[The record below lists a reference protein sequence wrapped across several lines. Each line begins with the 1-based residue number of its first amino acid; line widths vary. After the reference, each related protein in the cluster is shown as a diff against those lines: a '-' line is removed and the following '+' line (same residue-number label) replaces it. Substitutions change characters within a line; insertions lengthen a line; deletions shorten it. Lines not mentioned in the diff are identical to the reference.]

1 MPRRSVSPPPSDALL
16 DPLRMNTLKHWGEP
30 PGERPT
36 HQMKSEATVDCGW
49 GRLIFGQTF
58 DQPDKLGEALRA
70 EEPGRRDV
78 GLYIRDPHVVIA
90 AAPQSLFLDPSH
102 TFRLT
107 LQEKPLNT
115 PPAAGHAWNIREA
128 TVDDETA
135 LRRIY
140 LSRQMVPLR
149 DGYLHE
155 LPEMKA
161 VSLLVV
167 EDAETHRL
175 LGAVTGVDH
184 LQAFG
189 DPDHGASLWSLAV
202 DPQCPHS
209 AIGLALVSELATR
222 FRELGRTYLDLSVM
236 HDNTEA
242 IALYE
247 RLGFERVPVYC
258 VKHKNPINEKLFVGP
273 DETSGLN
280 IYARIL
286 VNEARRRGISTEVLD
301 AEHGYFRLSFGGR
314 SIVCRE
320 SLTELTSAIAMSRCD
335 DKRVTRNVLTAAG
348 LRMPEQLAIS
358 IGDSLEEKGIAK
370 FVAQHRSVVVKP
382 ARGEQGHGV
391 QVDLRT
397 PQDVAHAIEVAHH
410 YCDDVVIEERVAGDD
425 LRVVLIDYKVV
436 AAAIRRP
443 AEITGDG
450 EQTIKTLIE
459 KQSRRRAAATD
470 GESRIPMDAETR
482 RCVETAGYT
491 MDSVLP
497 AGTRL
502 MVRKTA
508 NLHTGGTITDVTS
521 QLSATLREISERAAR
536 ALDIPVT
543 GLDLMV
549 SDPAA
554 DDYAIIEA
562 NERPGLANHEPQPT
576 AEAFI
581 DLLFPQ
587 SRSSA

>member
-1 MPRRSVSPPPSDALL
+1 MARPSVTPPPSDALL
-16 DPLRMNTLKHWGEP
+16 DPLRMNTLKHWGQP

-36 HQMKSEATVDCGW
+36 HQMKHEATVDCGW

-58 DQPDKLGEALRA
+58 EQAERLAEALRA

-102 TFRLT
+102 TYRLP
-107 LQEKPLNT
+107 LQDNPLDT
-115 PPAAGHAWNIREA
+115 PPAAGQAWQIREA
-128 TVDDETA
+128 VHGDETA
-135 LRRIY
+135 LERIY
-140 LSRQMVPLR
+140 RSRHMVPLR
-149 DGYLHE
+149 DGYLDE
-155 LPEMKA
+155 LQHLPA
-161 VSLLVV
+161 VTLLVA
-167 EDAETHRL
+167 EDANTHRL

-184 LQAFG
+184 VLAFG

-202 DPQCPHS
+202 DPQCPHPG
-209 AIGLALVSELATR
+209 IGLALVATLATR
-222 FRELGRTYLDLSVM
+222 FRDLRRTYLDLSVM
-236 HDNTEA
+236 HDNAEA

-273 DETSGLN
+273 DETAGLN
-280 IYARIL
+280 VYARIL
-286 VNEARRRGISTEVLD
+286 VNEARRRGISIEVID

-314 SIVCRE
+314 SFVCRE
-320 SLTELTSAIAMSRCD
+320 SLTELTTAIAMSRCD

-348 LRMPEQLAIS
+348 LRMPEQISMPVDQPASKVVAGFLAKH
-358 IGDSLEEKGIAK
+358 D
-370 FVAQHRSVVVKP
+370 SVVVKP

-397 PQDVAHAIEVAHH
+397 KAEVEHAIENARR
-410 YCDDVVIEERVAGDD
+410 YCDDVIVEERVTGED
-425 LRVVLIDYKVV
+425 LRVIVIDYKVV
-436 AAAIRRP
+436 AAAVRRP

-450 EQTIKTLIE
+450 AQTIETLIE

-470 GESRIPMDAETR
+470 GESRIPLDGETR
-482 RCVETAGYT
+482 RCVEAAGYT
-491 MDSVLP
+491 MDTVLP

-508 NLHTGGTITDVTS
+508 NLHTGGTITDVTP
-521 QLSATLREISERAAR
+521 QLSDTLREVSEQAAR
-536 ALDIPVT
+536 ALEIPVT

-549 SDPAA
+549 PDPAG
-554 DDYAIIEA
+554 DEYAIIEA

-576 AEAFI
+576 AECFI
-581 DLLFPQ
+581 DLLFPH
-587 SRSSA
+587 SRSTA